1 MEFND
6 LKLGTIIEQNDSY
19 SVVLGISD
27 FPDYEK
33 RFAVKDAYNYI
44 PIVVYRLVSFTLQEN
59 LSDKE
64 NALNAKRQ
72 VINNLLTVTMQEEI
86 KADLMYIV
94 YVVQVIKFDMK
105 PRTKEI
111 QTWLMKN
118 KLFHPSVCAGIL
130 DVEDRKKRLKEIIA
144 KRDNY
149 HFVLYNKNNYLL
161 RPYRYRKNLLIHI
174 PLQILTFQSFSLN
187 SYLYYHNMIISS
199 IRTYNNSLS
208 LL

>member
-6 LKLGTIIEQNDSY
+6 LKLGTIIEQNGSY

-27 FPDYEK
+27 FPDYEN

-44 PIVVYRLVSFTLQEN
+44 PIVVYRLVSFTLPEN

-86 KADLMYIV
+86 KADLMYTA
-94 YVVQVIKFDMK
+94 YVVQVTKFDMK

-118 KLFHPSVCAGIL
+118 KLFHPSVFDGIF

-149 HFVLYNKNNYLL
+149 YKFLWKKL
-161 RPYRYRKNLLIHI
+161 
-174 PLQILTFQSFSLN
+174 
-187 SYLYYHNMIISS
+187 
-199 IRTYNNSLS
+199 
-208 LL
+208 